1 MKRLQQLLA
10 SIAIEESY
18 QAHEEL
24 EISGI
29 AYHTK
34 EVKPGYLFVCIRGY
48 KTDGHKY
55 LPKAIENGAIATIV
69 EEIQEGVSIPQYRVQ
84 NSRLAL
90 AQLANAYYGEPSKQ
104 MKMIG
109 ITATNGKTT
118 TSFMTNAILQ
128 QHGYNTGL
136 IGTVFIKFG
145 RHAIPAD
152 LTTPESLDLQ
162 NYLRQMVDEGVS
174 HVTMEVSSAA
184 LESHRVHG
192 VDYDFVSL
200 HNIDREHIDHHGS
213 YEKYIEAKTSL
224 IRNAKSGAVAVLNLE
239 DPISA
244 SLVHETK
251 AHVITFSVQEPKG
264 DLVCKNLDLSTGRAN
279 FTVEITREI
288 ELPGGKISPASFD
301 IELKVPG
308 LHSVY
313 NSMVAIAFGL
323 ANGVSIPT
331 IQEALRTFAGV
342 ERRFEYIFEGE
353 YKILDDHFANAGNID
368 VTLGTLQY
376 MDYRNFMLVYAI
388 RGSRGP
394 TVNRENAEAI
404 VKWAGRLGLSEV
416 IATKSKYHVTEKDI
430 VTDEEEQVF
439 MDVMN
444 KAGIKVHLYEELP
457 AAILHALRQAK
468 EGDVILLAGCQG
480 MDYGAEV
487 ALQLLAELN
496 PHLDKD
502 ELFAPLRHRVAGVT
516 VTPQSLATS

>member
-1 MKRLQQLLA
+1 MKTLQQLLHA
-10 SIAIEESY
+10 IAVEEPC
-18 QAHEEL
+18 QAQEEL
-24 EISGI
+24 AITGI
-29 AYHTK
+29 AYHSQQ
-34 EVKPGYLFVCIRGY
+34 VKPGYLFVCIRGY

-55 LPKAIENGAIATIV
+55 LSKAVENGAVAAIV
-69 EEIQEGVSIPQYRVQ
+69 EEFQGDVAIPQYRVQ

-90 AQLANAYYGEPSKQ
+90 AQLANAYYGEPSKK

-118 TSFMTNAILQ
+118 TSFMTNAVLE
-128 QHGYNTGL
+128 QHGNKTGL
-136 IGTVFIKFG
+136 IGTVYVKFG
-145 RHAIPAD
+145 SHAIPSD

-162 NYLRQMVDEGVS
+162 RYLSQMVEEGVS

-200 HNIDREHIDHHGS
+200 HNINREHIDHHGS
-213 YEKYIEAKTSL
+213 YETYIAAKASL
-224 IRNAKSGAVAVLNLE
+224 IRNAKSDAVAVLNLE

-251 AHVITFSVQEPKG
+251 AHVLTFSVQQQGG
-264 DLVCKNLDLSTGRAN
+264 DLVCKNLDLSTGRAT

-288 ELPGGKISPASFD
+288 TLPEVKLTPTSFD
-301 IELKVPG
+301 IQLKVPG

-313 NSMVAIAFGL
+313 NSMVAIAIGL
-323 ANGVSIPT
+323 ANGIPIPT
-331 IQEALRTFAGV
+331 IQEALRTFSGV

-353 YKILDDHFANAGNID
+353 YKILDDHFANSGNID

-394 TVNRENAEAI
+394 TVNRENAESI
-404 VKWAGRLGLSEV
+404 VKWAERLGFTEV

-439 MDVMN
+439 MDVMSR
-444 KAGIKVHLYEELP
+444 AGIKVHLYEELP
-457 AAILHALRQAK
+457 AAILHALREAK

-487 ALQLLAELN
+487 ALQLLAELKPELN
-496 PHLDKD
+496 KA

-516 VTPQSLATS
+516 MTTQSLATS